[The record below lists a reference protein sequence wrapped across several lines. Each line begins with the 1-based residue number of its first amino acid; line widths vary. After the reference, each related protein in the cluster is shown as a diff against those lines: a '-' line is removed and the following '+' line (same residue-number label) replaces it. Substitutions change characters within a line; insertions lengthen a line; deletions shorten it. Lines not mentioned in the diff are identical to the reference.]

1 MERALMSKTRA
12 SKAVLAA
19 ASALALAGCAADAAI
34 DSGTGALATKVAET
48 PGFVPGVPQ
57 GFQCP
62 LVPNGMDPPG
72 SIYRLDSKGTYW
84 RVKDYSTDPAIAS
97 IPNFRRQV
105 KIANYALTDR
115 QLASAGLS
123 YEVLKAA
130 LPGLSANGGAD
141 FKKQLAVN
149 VLVEDIQAELI
160 DDMVADKIL
169 ERFQAEVKPQPGSRY
184 FLVREAVKAGA
195 VSYSLKRADLA
206 NFGGEAQIE
215 TLAKAKANVT
225 VRDNDGAFEI
235 KQTFLPDRL
244 SVCIK
249 PAELVVEPKR
259 SEGAAV
265 VTLKSPEE
273 TSAPE
278 IKKVGSGT

>member
-1 MERALMSKTRA
+1 MRTTEAAKVA
-12 SKAVLAA
+12 LAA
-19 ASALALAGCAADAAI
+19 ALTLGLGACASDQL
-34 DSGTGALATKVAET
+34 DTSTGTVTQKVAET

-84 RVKDYSTDPAIAS
+84 RVKDYSTDPAIAA

-105 KIANYALTDR
+105 KVANYALSDR

-123 YEVLKAA
+123 YEVLKSA
-130 LPGLSANGGAD
+130 LPGLSAEGGAD

-149 VLVEDIQAELI
+149 VIVEDMEAELI
-160 DDMVADKIL
+160 DDVVAEKIL
-169 ERFQAEVKPQPGSRY
+169 ERFKAEVTPQPGSRY

-195 VSYSLKRADLA
+195 VSYSLKRADVAKL
-206 NFGGEAQIE
+206 GGEAQIE
-215 TLAKAKANVT
+215 NLAKAKTNVT

-235 KQTFLPDRL
+235 KQVFAPDRL

-259 SEGAAV
+259 SQGAAV

-273 TSAPE
+273 TAAPE